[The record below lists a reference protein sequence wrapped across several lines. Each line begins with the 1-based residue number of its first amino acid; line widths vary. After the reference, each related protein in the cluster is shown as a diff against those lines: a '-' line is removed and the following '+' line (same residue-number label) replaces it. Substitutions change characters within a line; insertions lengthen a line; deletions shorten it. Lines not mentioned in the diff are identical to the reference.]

1 MIKDDIIDEL
11 IPSENFGDFTYPSF
25 TDFNAKT
32 KKFIRLILNSPYYK
46 TTTGKP
52 RVGFETLILI

>member
-25 TDFNAKT
+25 TDFDALN
-32 KKFIRLILNSPYYK
+32 KKFICLPNTFKQLLPENLVLDLK
-46 TTTGKP
+46 
-52 RVGFETLILI
+52 L

>member
-25 TDFNAKT
+25 TDFDTLN
-32 KKFIRLILNSPYYK
+32 KKFIGLANTNYQTDI
-46 TTTGKP
+46 TGKP